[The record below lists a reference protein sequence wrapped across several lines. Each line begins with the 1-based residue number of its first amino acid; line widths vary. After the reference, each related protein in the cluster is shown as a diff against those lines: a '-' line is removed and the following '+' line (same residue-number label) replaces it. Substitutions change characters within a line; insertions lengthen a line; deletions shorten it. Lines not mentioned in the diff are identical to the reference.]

1 MRLAVLSSL
10 ALPSRRDTGPGFGIP
25 HLMTVLLLFVTLPVF
40 IIGAAV
46 ALPIGALVLSV
57 ELLRKALAAPARR

>member
-1 MRLAVLSSL
+1 MRLAVL
-10 ALPSRRDTGPGFGIP
+10 PSRDIASRQDTGPGFGVP
-25 HLMTVLLLFVTLPVF
+25 HLLTVLLLVVTLPVF

-57 ELLRKALAAPARR
+57 ELVRKALAAPARR